1 MTNNMEINVTDQS
14 IDRAISEAHVLLI
27 DFWAPWCGPCRA
39 LGPVISEVAD
49 EYAGRVVVAKYNA
62 DEYEEAAARFG
73 IRGIPAL
80 LYFKDGQ
87 LVNRSA
93 GAVSKAQI
101 KETLD
106 SLL

>member
-1 MTNNMEINVTDQS
+1 MEINITDQS
-14 IDRAISEAHVLLI
+14 IDRAIAESHILLI

-39 LGPVISEVAD
+39 LAPAVAEIAD
-49 EYAGRVVVAKYNA
+49 EYKGRVVVAKYNA
-62 DEYEEAAARFG
+62 DENEEAAARFG

-93 GAVSKAQI
+93 GAVSKVQI
-101 KETLD
+101 KENLD
-106 SLL
+106 ALL

>member
-1 MTNNMEINVTDQS
+1 MEINVSDQS
-14 IDRAISEAHVLLI
+14 IERAISEARILLV

-39 LGPVISEVAD
+39 LSPVISQIAE
-49 EYAGRVVVAKYNA
+49 EYDGRVTVAKYNA
-62 DEYEEAAARFG
+62 DEFEEAATKYG

-93 GAVSKAQI
+93 GLVTKTQI
-101 KETLD
+101 KEILDTL
-106 SLL
+106 L

>member
-1 MTNNMEINVTDQS
+1 MEINVSDQS
-14 IDRAISEAHVLLI
+14 IERAISEAHVLLV

-39 LGPVISEVAD
+39 LSPVVSEIAE
-49 EYAGRVVVAKYNA
+49 EYDGKVVVAKYNA
-62 DEYEEAAARFG
+62 DEYEEAAAKYG

-93 GAVSKAQI
+93 GAVTKAQI

-106 SLL
+106 SII

>member
-1 MTNNMEINVTDQS
+1 MEINITDQS
-14 IDRAISEAHVLLI
+14 IDRAIAESHILMI

-39 LGPVISEVAD
+39 LAPVVAEIAD
-49 EYAGRVVVAKYNA
+49 EYEGRVVVAKYNA
-62 DEYEEAAARFG
+62 DENEEATVKFG

-93 GAVSKAQI
+93 GAVSKVQI
-101 KETLD
+101 KENLD
-106 SLL
+106 ALL